1 MVIYHTTI
9 PGESQKPGVFVLKS
23 MQGLPYY
30 QQAKKWAEAKRG
42 QIFKRFIWNSGT
54 AGCCRLWSGQA
65 ESVADRERGQWLQWN
80 ERSTVSLVTGWGQSE
95 AKATSSRFPDKCCPG
110 HWWCRETNDSSHILL
125 QGILPTNT
133 PIQHGFHWQYHSRV
147 QFQFMT
153 FATMAHLLVPS
164 KYGEENTYWLNI
176 MSSELFWSSSLK
188 SRSIWTLSLGR
199 HLSPKIWPHN
209 LCIWGG
215 IGATTTIAAWITHTT
230 HFRLLRQ
237 KGSINVHKC
246 PNNTREHSV
255 RRVK

>member
-1 MVIYHTTI
+1 
-9 PGESQKPGVFVLKS
+9 

-65 ESVADRERGQWLQWN
+65 ESVADREASDCSEMRGQQSVW
-80 ERSTVSLVTGWGQSE
+80 SLGEVNQRQRQHHPDFQTNAVQVTGGAGKQMI
-95 AKATSSRFPDKCCPG
+95 AG
-110 HWWCRETNDSSHILL
+110 NILL
-125 QGILPTNT
+125 QSILPTNT

-164 KYGEENTYWLNI
+164 KYGDENTYWLNI
-176 MSSELFWSSSLK
+176 MSSELSWSSSLK